1 MYVAAELHQA
11 CPSLTFARAIGLNGK
26 RTVEATVEAGIVEAG
41 IGATVTQIATVTTAQ
56 IATVTLRLLQKS
68 TSSLLALNPS
78 YLL

>member
-26 RTVEATVEAGIVEAG
+26 RTVEATVEAGI
-41 IGATVTQIATVTTAQ
+41 GATVTQIATVITAQ

-68 TSSLLALNPS
+68 TSSLLALNPW

>member
-26 RTVEATVEAGIVEAG
+26 RTVEATVEAGC